1 MTSRGDI
8 SILLDLLCLDKEF
21 PGGNAREAASQWRSA
36 SDAPDL
42 LRLLE
47 YEGAELWLYRR
58 LKAMGFT
65 SAPAFDQSLREAAHH
80 GTILTLRIDDT
91 AASVLTAFRDAAIP
105 CVLIKGQARR
115 AAASIYPW
123 ADARTSSD
131 VDLLLPAELA
141 RPAWDLLMGSG
152 YSHASE
158 PTHSWAGLQHLPP
171 VWNERRV
178 AVEIHTTSSPHVTAT
193 EAWERATNRADQL
206 EWMGLPVTV
215 PSATELLWHGLS
227 HALFNGH
234 AAARL
239 RYLLVGA
246 AVLAAKREIDWDCIR
261 RRIESGEVRDFETGC
276 GVRSDI
282 QYAWLAAAATL
293 AGEQLPAPM
302 RGHRAIPIDLLLQWR
317 RLILGSTIRRAARER
332 LLEEAALFELRL
344 PTPPSPNYQAA
355 WKRGRHT
362 LLSAAA
368 RACYQGWRAIAPT

>member
-1 MTSRGDI
+1 MTPRNDI
-8 SILLDLLCLDKEF
+8 TLLLELLCLGK
-21 PGGNAREAASQWRSA
+21 PLPREKSQEWRTLSE
-36 SDAPDL
+36 APDL

-47 YEGAELWLYRR
+47 YEGAELWVYRR
-58 LKAMGFT
+58 LRALGIE
-65 SAPAFDQSLREAAHH
+65 SAPAFDQALREAAHR
-80 GTILTLRIDDT
+80 GTILTLRIDD
-91 AASVLTAFRDAAIP
+91 AAAAVLTAFRDAGIP

-131 VDLLLPAELA
+131 VDLLLPADQA
-141 RPAWDLLMGSG
+141 RQGWDLLTDSG
-152 YSHASE
+152 YTHASE

-178 AVEIHTTSSPHVTAT
+178 AVEIHTSSSPHVTAS
-193 EAWERATNRADQL
+193 EAWARATDRANQL
-206 EWMGLPVTV
+206 NWMGLPVIV

-261 RRIESGEVRDFETGC
+261 RRVESGEVRDFETGS
-276 GVRSDI
+276 GVRPDI

-293 AGEQLPAPM
+293 AGVQLPQPFSVN
-302 RGHRAIPIDLLLQWR
+302 RAIPLGTLLQWR
-317 RLILGSTIRRAARER
+317 RLILGTSIRRAARER
-332 LLEEAALFELRL
+332 LLEEAALCELRL
-344 PTPPSPNYQAA
+344 PSPPSPSHQAA
-355 WKRGRHT
+355 WKRVRHT
-362 LLSAAA
+362 LISSAA
-368 RACYQGWRAIAPT
+368 RACYRGWRSLAAT